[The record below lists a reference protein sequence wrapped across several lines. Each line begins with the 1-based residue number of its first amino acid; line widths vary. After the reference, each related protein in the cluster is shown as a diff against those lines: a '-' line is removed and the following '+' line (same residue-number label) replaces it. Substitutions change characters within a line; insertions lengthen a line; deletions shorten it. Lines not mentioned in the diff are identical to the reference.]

1 MTMVSWQ
8 TLVRLAF
15 DVAAD
20 KGATFDGI
28 DSGGDFL
35 TDLSKVW
42 QADKDRLKQMTEKQV
57 RNYLQDRVSK

>member
-1 MTMVSWQ
+1 MVSYQ

-15 DVAAD
+15 DVAKR

-28 DSGGDFL
+28 DQGGDFIE
-35 TDLSKVW
+35 DIAKVW
-42 QADKDRLKQMTEKQV
+42 EQDKERLKQMTEKQA